1 MHLKQLPWL
10 LGPRISATVST
21 YGEGLAI
28 GFLAFDGDQEVHADN
43 AYVDAIVGDD
53 MHAAVLEFL
62 LDRIH
67 HRVASAVRRQG
78 VGGGAL
84 LASLLLITRYVEI
97 FAASPGRKLWF

>member
-1 MHLKQLPWL
+1 
-10 LGPRISATVST
+10 
-21 YGEGLAI
+21 
-28 GFLAFDGDQEVHADN
+28 
-43 AYVDAIVGDD
+43 